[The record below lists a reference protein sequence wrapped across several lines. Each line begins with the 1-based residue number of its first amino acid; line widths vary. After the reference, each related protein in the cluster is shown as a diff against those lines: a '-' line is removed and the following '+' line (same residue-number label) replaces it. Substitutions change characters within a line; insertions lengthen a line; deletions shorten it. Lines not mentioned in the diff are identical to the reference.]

1 MRSPPC
7 VLRKQSDQGS
17 FHRTE
22 SSAHT
27 PNGLKVHMGK
37 PRLLSAW
44 QRKSKIPEASR
55 IRRVFLSPGL
65 SAVWAPQILLETKR
79 PTVHFGTP
87 WASGTCADGGG
98 GGSRTPVREHSTQ
111 SVYRFRSGTDFTTL
125 LAPDRAQG
133 SNPAGTDLVETP
145 GRRQAPPA

>member
-1 MRSPPC
+1 MEYW
-7 VLRKQSDQGS
+7 Q
-17 FHRTE
+17 
-22 SSAHT
+22 
-27 PNGLKVHMGK
+27 M
-37 PRLLSAW
+37 LLSMGEGACMA
-44 QRKSKIPEASR
+44 QTGTNRDDK
-55 IRRVFLSPGL
+55 GL
-65 SAVWAPQILLETKR
+65 YPREKKR

-111 SVYRFRSGTDFTTL
+111 SVYRFRSGTNFTTL
-125 LAPDRAQG
+125 LAPDRAQS